1 MKKTISLV
9 LAVVLALGLLAGC
22 QDTPDTPAVIVED
35 QEQMLETAANGREN
49 SALFASLEV
58 PDRFTGEWT
67 GLNGKLTVKAD
78 AEILLPHADKIPTG
92 RVTGREF
99 TQDDLDNF
107 LRVFLKG
114 QPYYEEVPITK
125 QKAQEMLERFQ
136 AMQQGE
142 IPLQNGIDYED
153 LPDLIAQAAEA
164 ARTAPDENEL
174 RLAPTSFVDNGYFSE
189 MNGWGTVD
197 GREVHLQVVHWEDSD
212 YGKAAFFV
220 PPFGDWNYSYTVL
233 SEHIGDALP
242 HERIFPAF
250 SEDDA
255 LRMGDALMADLGLD
269 NVICDQIETVFFYN
283 NAYLNGGEDRGGWA
297 DMDPDALIEGTGY
310 KLRYVRCVNGFPIS
324 YTPYAGKAVE
334 HDSDHDA
341 VWSYEQ
347 IEVCVTADGVVYF
360 SWESPY
366 HEPTVEL
373 EDTQLMSFPEITDI
387 FQRMIMVKNS
397 YLEDGDGTTYYVN
410 RVHLGLMRIKAKDTR
425 GEGLLIPVWD
435 FWGTRDFPADSGEY
449 VDEQILLT
457 INAIDG
463 TVIDRNLG
471 Y

>member
-1 MKKTISLV
+1 MR
-9 LAVVLALGLLAGC
+9 
-22 QDTPDTPAVIVED
+22 PW
-35 QEQMLETAANGREN
+35 
-49 SALFASLEV
+49 
-58 PDRFTGEWT
+58 RFPIA
-67 GLNGKLTVKAD
+67 VKAD
-78 AEILLPHADKIPTG
+78 AEILLPNADKIPTG
-92 RVTGREF
+92 RVTSREF
-99 TQDDLDNF
+99 TQDDLDIF

-125 QKAQEMLERFQ
+125 QKAQEMLDRFQ
-136 AMQQGE
+136 SMQRGE
-142 IPLQNGIDYED
+142 IPLQDGIDYED
-153 LPDLIAQAAEA
+153 LPDLIAQVAEA
-164 ARTAPDENEL
+164 VRTAPDESEL
-174 RLAPTSFVDNGYFSE
+174 TLASTTFVDQGFLSE

-197 GREVHLQVVHWEDSD
+197 GKEVHLAVSHGDGFD
-212 YGKAAFFV
+212 RARFFI
-220 PPFGDWNYSYTVL
+220 PPYADWNYSFTIP
-233 SEHIGDALP
+233 SDHIGNALP
-242 HERIFPAF
+242 KDRITPAF

-255 LRMGDALMADLGLD
+255 LSMGDTLMVELGLD
-269 NVICDQIETVFFYN
+269 NVICDQVERVFFYN
-283 NAYLNGGEDRGGWA
+283 NVYLNGGENRGNWA
-297 DMDPDALIEGTGY
+297 DMDPDELIEGAGY

-324 YTPYAGKAVE
+324 YTPYKGNSVE
-334 HDSDHDA
+334 HEADHDA

-366 HEPTVEL
+366 NEPTVEL

-397 YLEDGDGTTYYVN
+397 YQEAGNGTTYYVN

-425 GEGLLIPVWD
+425 GEGLLVPVWD
-435 FWGTRDFPADSGEY
+435 FWGIKDYPSDSGEY

-463 TVIDRNLG
+463 TVIDRSLG

>member
-1 MKKTISLV
+1 MKKTISLA
-9 LAVVLALGLLAGC
+9 LAGVLALSLLTGC
-22 QDTPDTPAVIVED
+22 QKTPETPAVIVKD
-35 QEQMLETAANGREN
+35 QEQMLESAANGREN
-49 SALFASLEV
+49 SALFAGLEV
-58 PDRFTGEWT
+58 PERFTGEWT

-78 AEILLPHADKIPTG
+78 AEILLPDADKIPTG
-92 RVTGREF
+92 RVTARKF

-114 QPYYEEVPITK
+114 QPYYEEVYITK

-136 AMQQGE
+136 AMQRGE
-142 IPLQNGIDYED
+142 IPLEGANYED
-153 LPDLIAQAAEA
+153 LPDLIEQYAEA
-164 ARTAPDENEL
+164 ARTAPDENDV
-174 RLAPTSFVDNGYFSE
+174 RLAHTSFVDNGYFSE

-197 GREVHLQVVHWEDSD
+197 GKTVHLEVIQHEWSD
-212 YGKAAFFV
+212 RAAYYIPPYGN
-220 PPFGDWNYSYTVL
+220 WNYSLVVP
-233 SEHIGDALP
+233 SNHVGGALP
-242 HERIFPAF
+242 HDRIFPAF
-250 SEDDA
+250 SEDEA
-255 LRMGDALMADLGLD
+255 LRMGDALMVELGLN
-269 NVICDQIETVFFYN
+269 NVICDQLQPVFFYN
-283 NAYLNGGEDRGGWA
+283 EHYLNGGEDRGGWA
-297 DMDPDALIEGTGY
+297 DMDPDELIEGTGY
-310 KLRYVRCVNGFPIS
+310 QLQYVRCVNGFPIS
-324 YTPYAGKAVE
+324 YTREQGNAVE
-334 HDSDHDA
+334 HEADHDA

-366 HEPTVEL
+366 NEPTVEL

-397 YLEDGDGTTYYVN
+397 YQEAGNGTTYYVN

-425 GEGLLIPVWD
+425 GEGLLVPVWD
-435 FWGTRDFPADSGEY
+435 FWGTKDFPSDSGEY

-463 TVIDRNLG
+463 TVIDRSLG

>member
-9 LAVVLALGLLAGC
+9 LAGVLALGLLAGC
-22 QDTPDTPAVIVED
+22 EATPDTPAVIIKD

-78 AEILLPHADKIPTG
+78 AEILLPNADKIPTG

-114 QPYYEEVPITK
+114 QPYYEVVPITK
-125 QKAQEMLERFQ
+125 QRAQQMLERFQ
-136 AMQQGE
+136 AMQRGE
-142 IPLQNGIDYED
+142 IPLEGASYED
-153 LPDLIAQAAEA
+153 LPGLIEQYAEA
-164 ARTAPDENEL
+164 VRTAPDENEL

-197 GREVHLQVVHWEDSD
+197 GKEVHLNVIHWGDA
-212 YGKAAFFV
+212 GMNKTAFFI
-220 PPFGDWNYSYTVL
+220 PPYGDWNESYVIPAD
-233 SEHIGDALP
+233 HVGDALP

-250 SEDDA
+250 SADDA
-255 LRMGDALMADLGLD
+255 LRMGDALMAELGLG
-269 NVICDQIETVFFYN
+269 NVICDQLQPVFFYN
-283 NAYLNGGEDRGGWA
+283 HHYLYGGEDRGGWA
-297 DMDPDALIEGTGY
+297 DMDPDELIEGTGY
-310 KLRYVRCVNGFPIS
+310 QLQYVRCVNGFPIS
-324 YTPYAGKAVE
+324 YTREQGNAVE
-334 HDSDHDA
+334 H
-341 VWSYEQ
+341 
-347 IEVCVTADGVVYF
+347 
-360 SWESPY
+360 ESPY
-366 HEPTVEL
+366 NEPTVEL

-397 YLEDGDGTTYYVN
+397 YLEGGDGTTYYVN

-425 GEGLLIPVWD
+425 GEGLLVPVWD

-457 INAIDG
+457 VNAIDG

>member
-9 LAVVLALGLLAGC
+9 LAVVLALGLLTGC
-22 QDTPDTPAVIVED
+22 QDTPDTPAVIVKD

-78 AEILLPHADKIPTG
+78 AEIVLPNADKIPTG
-92 RVTGREF
+92 RVTSREF
-99 TQDDLDNF
+99 TQDDLDIF

-136 AMQQGE
+136 AMQRGE
-142 IPLQNGIDYED
+142 IPLEGASYED
-153 LPDLIAQAAEA
+153 LPDLIEQYAEA
-164 ARTAPDENEL
+164 VRTAPDENEL

-197 GREVHLQVVHWEDSD
+197 GKEVHLNVIHWGDA
-212 YGKAAFFV
+212 GMNKTAFFI
-220 PPFGDWNYSYTVL
+220 PPYGDWNESYVIPAD
-233 SEHIGDALP
+233 HVGDALP
-242 HERIFPAF
+242 HERIFPSF

-255 LRMGDALMADLGLD
+255 LRIGDALMAELGLG
-269 NVICDQIETVFFYN
+269 NVICDQLQPVFFYN
-283 NAYLNGGEDRGGWA
+283 HHYLYGGEDRGGWA
-297 DMDPDALIEGTGY
+297 DMDPDELIEGTGY
-310 KLRYVRCVNGFPIS
+310 QLQYVRCVNGFPIS
-324 YTPYAGKAVE
+324 YTREQGNAVE
-334 HDSDHDA
+334 HEADHDA

-366 HEPTVEL
+366 NEPTVEL

-397 YLEDGDGTTYYVN
+397 YLEEGDGTTYYVN

-425 GEGLLIPVWD
+425 GEGLLVPVWD
-435 FWGTRDFPADSGEY
+435 FWGTKDFAADSGEF

>member
-1 MKKTISLV
+1 MKKTIF
-9 LAVVLALGLLAGC
+9 LALAGVLALGLLTGC
-22 QDTPDTPAVIVED
+22 QATPDTPAVIVKD
-35 QEQMLETAANGREN
+35 QEQMLETAEKGREN
-49 SALFASLEV
+49 SALFAALEV

-78 AEILLPHADKIPTG
+78 AEILLPNADKIPTG
-92 RVTGREF
+92 RVTSREF
-99 TQDDLDNF
+99 TQDDLDIF

-136 AMQQGE
+136 AMQRGE
-142 IPLQNGIDYED
+142 IPMQDGIDYED
-153 LPDLIAQAAEA
+153 LPDLIAQVAEA
-164 ARTAPDENEL
+164 VRTAPDESEL
-174 RLAPTSFVDNGYFSE
+174 TLASTTFVDQGFLSE

-197 GREVHLQVVHWEDSD
+197 GKEVHLAVSHGDGFD
-212 YGKAAFFV
+212 RARFFI
-220 PPFGDWNYSYTVL
+220 PPYADWNYSFTIP
-233 SEHIGDALP
+233 SDHIGNALP
-242 HERIFPAF
+242 KDRITPAF

-255 LRMGDALMADLGLD
+255 LSMGDTLMVELGLD
-269 NVICDQIETVFFYN
+269 NVICDQVERVFFYN
-283 NAYLNGGEDRGGWA
+283 NVYLNGGENRGNWA
-297 DMDPDALIEGTGY
+297 DMDPDELIEGAGY

-324 YTPYAGKAVE
+324 YTPYKGNSVE
-334 HDSDHDA
+334 HEADHDA

-366 HEPTVEL
+366 NEPTVEL

-397 YLEDGDGTTYYVN
+397 YQEAGNGTTYYVN

-425 GEGLLIPVWD
+425 GEGLLVPVWD
-435 FWGTRDFPADSGEY
+435 FWGIKDYPSDSGEY

-463 TVIDRNLG
+463 TVIDRSLG

>member
-1 MKKTISLV
+1 MKKTIF
-9 LAVVLALGLLAGC
+9 LALAGVLALGLLTGC
-22 QDTPDTPAVIVED
+22 QKTPDTPAVIIKD
-35 QEQMLETAANGREN
+35 QEQMLETAEKGREN
-49 SALFASLEV
+49 SALFAALEV

-78 AEILLPHADKIPTG
+78 AEILLPNADKIPTG
-92 RVTGREF
+92 RVTSREF
-99 TQDDLDNF
+99 TQDDLDIF

-125 QKAQEMLERFQ
+125 QKAQEMLDRFQ
-136 AMQQGE
+136 SMQRGE
-142 IPLQNGIDYED
+142 IPLQDGIDYED
-153 LPDLIAQAAEA
+153 LPDLIAQVAEA
-164 ARTAPDENEL
+164 VRTAPDESEL
-174 RLAPTSFVDNGYFSE
+174 TLASTTFVDQGFLSE

-197 GREVHLQVVHWEDSD
+197 GKEVHLAVSHGDGFD
-212 YGKAAFFV
+212 RARFFI
-220 PPFGDWNYSYTVL
+220 PPYADWNYSFTIP
-233 SEHIGDALP
+233 SDHIGNALP
-242 HERIFPAF
+242 KDRITPAF

-255 LRMGDALMADLGLD
+255 LSMGDTLMVELGLD
-269 NVICDQIETVFFYN
+269 NVICDQVERVFFYN
-283 NAYLNGGEDRGGWA
+283 NVYLNGGENRGNWA
-297 DMDPDALIEGTGY
+297 DMDPDELIEGAGY

-324 YTPYAGKAVE
+324 YTPYKGNSVE
-334 HDSDHDA
+334 HEADHDA

-366 HEPTVEL
+366 NEPTVEL

-397 YLEDGDGTTYYVN
+397 YQEAGNGTTYYVN

-425 GEGLLIPVWD
+425 GEGLLVPVWD
-435 FWGTRDFPADSGEY
+435 FWGIKDYPSDSGEY

-463 TVIDRNLG
+463 TVIDRSLG

>member
-1 MKKTISLV
+1 MKKTISLA
-9 LAVVLALGLLAGC
+9 LAGVLALGLLTGC
-22 QDTPDTPAVIVED
+22 QDTPDTPAVIVKD
-35 QEQMLETAANGREN
+35 QEQMLETAEKGREN

-78 AEILLPHADKIPTG
+78 AEILLPNADKIPTG
-92 RVTGREF
+92 RVTAREF

-125 QKAQEMLERFQ
+125 QKAQEMLDRFQ
-136 AMQQGE
+136 SMQRGE
-142 IPLQNGIDYED
+142 IPLQDGIDYED
-153 LPDLIAQAAEA
+153 LPDLIAQVAEA
-164 ARTAPDENEL
+164 VRTAPDESEL
-174 RLAPTSFVDNGYFSE
+174 TLASTTFVDQGFLSE

-197 GREVHLQVVHWEDSD
+197 GKEVHLAVSHGDGFD
-212 YGKAAFFV
+212 RARFFI
-220 PPFGDWNYSYTVL
+220 PPYADWNYSFTIP
-233 SEHIGDALP
+233 SDHIGNALP
-242 HERIFPAF
+242 KDRITPAF

-255 LRMGDALMADLGLD
+255 LSMGDTLMVELGLD
-269 NVICDQIETVFFYN
+269 NVICDQVERVFFYN
-283 NAYLNGGEDRGGWA
+283 NVYLNGGENRGNWA
-297 DMDPDALIEGTGY
+297 DMDPDELIEGAGY

-324 YTPYAGKAVE
+324 YTPYKGNSVE
-334 HDSDHDA
+334 HEADHDA

-347 IEVCVTADGVVYF
+347 IEVCVTADSVVYF

-366 HEPTVEL
+366 NEPTVEL

-397 YLEDGDGTTYYVN
+397 YQEAGNGTTYYVN

-425 GEGLLIPVWD
+425 GEGLLVPVWD
-435 FWGTRDFPADSGEY
+435 FWGIKDYPSDSGEY

-463 TVIDRNLG
+463 TVIDRSLG